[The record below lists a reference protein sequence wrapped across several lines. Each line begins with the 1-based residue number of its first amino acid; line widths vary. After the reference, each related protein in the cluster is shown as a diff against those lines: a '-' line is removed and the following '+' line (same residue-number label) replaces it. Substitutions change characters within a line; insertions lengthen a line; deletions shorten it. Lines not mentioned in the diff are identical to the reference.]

1 MARPPTRRRGHLIR
15 NILLVI
21 GGLIVLAVAGIAV
34 LVARFDPNRF
44 KPQIIAAVRSA
55 TGRELTIGGR
65 IALSLSLQP
74 TLEVS
79 DVGFSNPPGFS
90 RPQMATL
97 HKLEL
102 QLALIPLLSKRVQ
115 IEQLVLQQPDIL
127 LETNA
132 QGQSNWKFGSAGTP
146 GTTPPTPSPE
156 ASPAAPTPS

>member
-1 MARPPTRRRGHLIR
+1 MARPPARRRGRLVR
-15 NILLVI
+15 NIALAVGGVIVLLVA
-21 GGLIVLAVAGIAV
+21 GVAVFLAT
-34 LVARFDPNRF
+34 LDPNSY
-44 KPQIIAAVRSA
+44 KPQIIAAVQSA

-65 IALSLSLQP
+65 IGLSVSLRP

-102 QLALIPLLSKRVQ
+102 RLALIPLLSKRVQ
-115 IEQLVLQQPDIL
+115 IEQLVLEQPDIL

-132 QGQSNWKFGSAGTP
+132 QGQSNWQTGSSSAPGATP
-146 GTTPPTPSPE
+146 RPPPPQSS
-156 ASPAAPTPS
+156 SPASSQA